1 MQTSINEYVYNTLV
15 QNLWL
20 LDNYPDYVFNF
31 EGGVK
36 YQWMKEYYPLE
47 YEKIK
52 KYIAQ
57 GRWNIA
63 GSSWDATDP
72 NMGLPI
78 NGVLHE
84 FVMLDIQSLR
94 ENCRLSGYDII
105 GILGSDF
112 LSKNKYIIDYNKRC
126 LYRSTT
132 SVKN

>member
-1 MQTSINEYVYNTLV
+1 MKKLILTAFVAMSLGSVHAQQEYKAYVVSNAHFDSQWNWTVQTSINEYVYNTLV

-63 GSSWDATDP
+63 
-72 NMGLPI
+72 
-78 NGVLHE
+78 
-84 FVMLDIQSLR
+84 
-94 ENCRLSGYDII
+94 
-105 GILGSDF
+105 
-112 LSKNKYIIDYNKRC
+112 
-126 LYRSTT
+126 
-132 SVKN
+132 